1 MNIASPQTVLSGPF
15 DLLGTVTIGTN
26 NQLPLD
32 STATLANG
40 GSTTLTA
47 GSQFNRLA
55 VGGAAGQHM
64 GAPLQVLAN
73 GTFDELISGSMAFGV
88 LTVSGTN
95 SFGAVSLDGTLDITL
110 LNTFLP
116 EIGQSF
122 TILRFTPNTLTGTFS
137 NIEGQTF
144 NNGTEMWD
152 VVYNNAGGEVDL
164 VAAPNVVPEPSLL
177 VLVGLGLLS
186 IVCARQWHRTSQG
199 CPPPNVDRQT

>member
-1 MNIASPQTVLSGPF
+1 
-15 DLLGTVTIGTN
+15 
-26 NQLPLD
+26 
-32 STATLANG
+32 
-40 GSTTLTA
+40 
-47 GSQFNRLA
+47 
-55 VGGAAGQHM
+55 M

-144 NNGTEMWD
+144 NNETEMWMSSTTTQEGKWTWSRHQTWFRSLRCLCWWAWD
-152 VVYNNAGGEVDL
+152 FLAL
-164 VAAPNVVPEPSLL
+164 CAPVSGTEPHRA
-177 VLVGLGLLS
+177 VL
-186 IVCARQWHRTSQG
+186 
-199 CPPPNVDRQT
+199 RQTWIVKPSVPCGPYE